1 MCQQKHEA
9 IIAIAFMTKNH
20 LRSNMYPVSH
30 YSFNIFD
37 HVFGLEY
44 DAYFPLINYKNKQNE
59 VSDIHRNW
67 DKIFEK
73 QDSDMF
79 RRAHSRFIPTEQQI
93 VKLFNC
99 NLTVNDITLKTNLNV
114 NDNEND
120 QSDNINKSVDHTTTT
135 PTNNEF
141 VQIDNNQNCATN
153 SDKMRRQTDTKHISY
168 NSRALNK
175 SANT

>member
-1 MCQQKHEA
+1 MVNA
-9 IIAIAFMTKNH
+9 
-20 LRSNMYPVSH
+20 S
-30 YSFNIFD
+30 
-37 HVFGLEY
+37 
-44 DAYFPLINYKNKQNE
+44 E

-114 NDNEND
+114 NDNETD
-120 QSDNINKSVDHTTTT
+120 QSDSTNKSVDHTTTT

-141 VQIDNNQNCATN
+141 LQIDSNQNCATN

-168 NSRALNK
+168 SSRALNK
-175 SANT
+175 NVNKSNKKVQIKSDNINSTETGAYIICECS